1 MISIDNIPIL
11 YPRLISHAHRT
22 FVKAMVIMMT
32 FITFGGNDDYNDN
45 DYHTIT
51 MKQMS
56 MWFSYEGGHTAP
68 CVTILNSELYRFL

>member
-11 YPRLISHAHRT
+11 YPRLISHAYRT
-22 FVKAMVIMMT
+22 FVTAMLIMMT

-45 DYHTIT
+45 DYHTII

-56 MWFSYEGGHTAP
+56 MWFSYDEGHTAP